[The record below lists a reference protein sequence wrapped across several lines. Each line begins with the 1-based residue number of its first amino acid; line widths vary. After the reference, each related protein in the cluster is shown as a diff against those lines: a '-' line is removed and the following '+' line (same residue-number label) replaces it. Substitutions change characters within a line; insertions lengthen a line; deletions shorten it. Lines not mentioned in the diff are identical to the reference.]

1 MCDTIDLFEKRKTQR
16 MRADELTQKFK
27 MKGEICLKSKP
38 DERWRILDAYDTSCY
53 VKEVGGYDFKIVDY
67 DVLDRDWQPYK
78 KPRGQKKAVPQEGE
92 DNFGNKLVVG
102 DKVYYAS
109 SDYRGKNYR
118 MNKGVVEGFTECK
131 VIVSGKYLTSEK
143 IAKMFIKKG
152 Q

>member
-1 MCDTIDLFEKRKTQR
+1 MCDIIDLFKRRKTQS

-27 MKGEICLKSKP
+27 LKGEICLKAKP
-38 DERWRILDAYDTSCY
+38 DKRWRILDAYDTSCY
-53 VKEVGGYDFKIVDY
+53 IKEVGGYDSNIVDY

-78 KPRGQKKAVPQEGE
+78 KPRHQKKAVPQEGE
-92 DNFGNKLVVG
+92 DNFGNKIVVG
-102 DKVYYAS
+102 DEVYYAS
-109 SDYRGKNYR
+109 SGYCGKNYR

-143 IAKMFIKKG
+143 LAKMFVKKG

>member
-1 MCDTIDLFEKRKTQR
+1 MCDIIVLFEKRKTQS
-16 MRADELTQKFK
+16 MRADELTQKFRV
-27 MKGEICLKSKP
+27 KGEICLKTKP
-38 DERWRILDAYDTSCY
+38 DKRWRILDAYDDACY
-53 VKEVGGYDFKIVDY
+53 IKEVGGLDFNIVEY

-78 KPRGQKKAVPQEGE
+78 KPRGQKKAVLQEGE
-92 DNFGNKLVVG
+92 DNFGNKIVVG

-109 SDYRGKNYR
+109 SDYGGRNYR

-143 IAKMFIKKG
+143 LAKMFIKKG